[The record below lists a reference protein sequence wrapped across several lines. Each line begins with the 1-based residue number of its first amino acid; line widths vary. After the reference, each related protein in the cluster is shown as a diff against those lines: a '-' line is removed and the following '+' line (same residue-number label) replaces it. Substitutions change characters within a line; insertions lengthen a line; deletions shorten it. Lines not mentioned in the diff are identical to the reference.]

1 MATLKNFTLE
11 GEAIQL
17 IGYKDQ
23 HGNDLYDPSLVERFD
38 RRGLTREELQAF
50 ALAILNDV
58 MWGGLLNTC
67 AGDFTDETIKR
78 FQEGED
84 GVQLQDLPEE

>member
-1 MATLKNFTLE
+1 MARLHNFTLY

-17 IGYKDQ
+17 TGYKDQ
-23 HGNDLYDPSLVERFD
+23 HGNDLYDPNFVERYD
-38 RRGLTREELQAF
+38 RRGLTHEELQAF

-84 GVQLQDLPEE
+84 DQQEDSA